1 MTALRQRML
10 EDMRI
15 RNFAPSTQRTYIDA
29 VAKFA
34 KHFDR
39 PPDQIGPEEIRGYQI
54 YLKDEKQV
62 GWGRF
67 NTIISGLRFFYRTT
81 LSKDWRMELIPFP
94 QREKKLPVV
103 LSVEEVAR
111 FLAAIPSLRQRAML
125 VTAYATG
132 MRVSEVAHLQVE
144 DIDSQRMVI
153 RIRQS
158 KGHKDRYTLLSPRL
172 LDLLRTYWKAAHP
185 TTWLFPGRDGQSPVS
200 RRGISWMCEQ
210 ARHAAGL
217 SKSATVRS
225 LRHSFATH
233 LLERGTDIRTIQLL
247 MGHASL
253 RTTALYLH
261 VASTRIN
268 STPSPLDSLPGF

>member
-1 MTALRQRML
+1 MQPCGKLT
-10 EDMRI
+10 
-15 RNFAPSTQRTYIDA
+15 
-29 VAKFA
+29 
-34 KHFDR
+34 KHFGR
-39 PPDQIGPEEIRGYQI
+39 PPDELGPEEIRTYQV

-81 LSKDWRMELIPFP
+81 LGKDWRMELIPFP
-94 QREKKLPVV
+94 HREKKLPVV
-103 LSVEEVAR
+103 LSLEEIQR
-111 FLAAIPSLRQRAML
+111 FLAAIPSLRHRAML
-125 VTAYATG
+125 VTAYACG
-132 MRVSEVAHLQVE
+132 LRVSEVAHLKVE

-158 KGHKDRYTLLSPRL
+158 KGHKDRYIMLSPRL
-172 LDLLRTYWKAAHP
+172 LELLRAYWKAAHP
-185 TTWLFPGRDGQSPVS
+185 RTWLFPGRDREGPVS
-200 RRGISWMCEQ
+200 TRGICWMCQQ
-210 ARHAAGL
+210 ARVAAGL

-233 LLERGTDIRTIQLL
+233 LLEHGTDIRTIQLL

-261 VASTRIN
+261 VASTTIN
-268 STPSPLDSLPGF
+268 STPSPLDLLPAL